1 LDADYYRDEDII
13 KITITINPNEG
24 REYLQDLTGEL
35 NETLTHEL
43 THMVQHES
51 GYEFPED
58 PEKPY
63 DYYTQHHE
71 LEAQYNGFM
80 RRARAEKRSLE
91 SVMDEWFRKNK
102 KNHRLK
108 QKHID
113 KLKKKIANFGN

>member
-1 LDADYYRDEDII
+1 
-13 KITITINPNEG
+13 
-24 REYLQDLTGEL
+24 
-35 NETLTHEL
+35 
-43 THMVQHES
+43 MVQHES

-58 PEKPY
+58 PENPY
-63 DYYTQHHE
+63 EYYTQHHE

-113 KLKKKIANFGN
+113 KLKKKIANFKN